1 MLKFATII
9 VPMLL
14 KLGNSTNSVKTVQSK
29 ISVIALMSVASIFF
43 LAALFT
49 WVAKA
54 YSLDIAFLVIAL
66 IMTMFAVV
74 LSIKGRVA
82 KASAAK
88 ATIEQDAKLK
98 GVLAAKADPLSEYIP
113 DDVLT
118 HPLVQKVLAQIEDRP
133 FLAALLA
140 VVLGMVLSNQFL
152 DTSE

>member
-1 MLKFATII
+1 MLKYATII

-14 KLGNSTNSVKTVQSK
+14 RLGNSTNSSRVVRDQ
-29 ISVIALMSVASIFF
+29 IGVLILMSVAIVFF

-49 WVAKA
+49 WVAKT
-54 YSLDIAFLVIAL
+54 YSLDIAFLVIGL
-66 IMTMFAVV
+66 ITAAFAVG
-74 LSIKGRVA
+74 LTIKSRVA
-82 KASAAK
+82 KASAVK

-118 HPLVQKVLAQIEDRP
+118 HPIVQKFLAQIEDRP
-133 FLAALLA
+133 FLSALIA
-140 VVLGMVLSNQFL
+140 VVLGIVLSNQFL